1 MSDLN
6 VNYKTRQVL
15 EENTGENKLMLDK
28 EILGIT
34 SKHTQKRT

>member
-15 EENTGENKLMLDK
+15 EENTRRKNKLMLDK

-34 SKHTQKRT
+34 SKHT